1 MITTATFRVR
11 PQTCVRELMHIYLR
25 RNLWWLLTPVAASV
39 AMGLAVDMRFLFIA
53 AMMIFIII
61 PMIMVPVYL
70 SHALRPELRE
80 LVTDHYITFYSDRLE
95 TVFVNPEE
103 DIITTLPAPRNIG
116 YDDLTFLKKKGD
128 HLIIGYAP
136 GHYNIIIIPADAF
149 HDAESS
155 DRAIELIYAYG
166 DRSVKK
172 SEHHIN

>member
-11 PQTCVRELMHIYLR
+11 PQTCVRELMLIYLR

-39 AMGLAVDMRFLFIA
+39 AIGVAVDMRFLFIA

-80 LVTDHYITFYSDRLE
+80 LVTDHYVTFHSDRLE
-95 TVFVNPEE
+95 TVFVNHEE
-103 DIITTLPAPRNIG
+103 DIIKTLPAPRAVE
-116 YDDLTFLKKKGD
+116 YDNLTSLKKKNGN
-128 HLIIGYAP
+128 LIIGYTP
-136 GHYNIIIIPADAF
+136 GHYNIIIIPSEAF
-149 HDAESS
+149 HDAETA

-166 DRSVKK
+166 DRSLQN
-172 SEHHIN
+172 I